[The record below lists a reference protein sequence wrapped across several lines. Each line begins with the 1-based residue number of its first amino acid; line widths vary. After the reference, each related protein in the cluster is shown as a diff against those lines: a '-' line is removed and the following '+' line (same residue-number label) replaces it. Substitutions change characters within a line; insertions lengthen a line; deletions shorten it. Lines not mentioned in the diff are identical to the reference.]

1 MDVFANFGHAPFPL
15 CADKSLETH
24 RILMT
29 CFPIRLLLLFV
40 LDCTKIQYI
49 SHMQSQCDTMPKVL
63 KPTHIHKCTI
73 RIHVQMKHT
82 YCICFSY
89 LLKSQHTLA
98 SAAAHWTC
106 FRLHKIDAFILLGRA
121 NVHHSGP
128 FYIYQ
133 LFSILNSWCFSLLLF
148 SFLASSTSNSS
159 CIIDDNTD
167 HSRTQ
172 KLNRQWKRDRE
183 SKTKNKIHQPHIIY
197 T

>member
-49 SHMQSQCDTMPKVL
+49 SHMQSQCDTMPKVQNL
-63 KPTHIHKCTI
+63 HTSTMHI
-73 RIHVQMKHT
+73 RT
-82 YCICFSY
+82 YTCANEAHALHMLFIS
-89 LLKSQHTLA
+89 SQVTTLTLA
-98 SAAAHWTC
+98 SVAAHWTC

-167 HSRTQ
+167 RSRNT
-172 KLNRQWKRDRE
+172 
-183 SKTKNKIHQPHIIY
+183 KTKPRVKKR
-197 T
+197 